1 MSVDLV
7 TSENVS
13 LELIHSIYES
23 AMMEVS
29 IDDEKQFV
37 RIKEEIL
44 ARARLP
50 ENKERIQLGA
60 LYGIKEDAQRVDR
73 LELCN
78 RINDQFVMIR
88 ASITEAGD
96 LYFDYD
102 ITIKGGVTKK
112 QIAQAT
118 RMFLKF
124 VPKAVSECDED
135 GIID

>member
-1 MSVDLV
+1 MAELV
-7 TSENVS
+7 TPETLSI
-13 LELIHSIYES
+13 ELLQEIYETALIEAS
-23 AMMEVS
+23 M
-29 IDDEKQFV
+29 DEEKSFI

-44 ARARLP
+44 ARARIP

-60 LYGIKEDAQRVDR
+60 LYGIKEDAQRIDR
-73 LELCN
+73 LEYCN
-78 RINDQFVMIR
+78 RVNDQFVMIR

-102 ITIKGGVTKK
+102 ITVKGGVTKK

-118 RMFLKF
+118 RLFLKF
-124 VPKAVSECDED
+124 VPKAVADLDED